1 MIRIVNTGAA
11 PEHSTLLNINAIANV
26 SISQSR
32 HFIIFAVCLDTRYAM
47 QRVRYQGRCN
57 VILQEMHIYERKSIC
72 KFNFFKICHF
82 CGIYQ
87 ALCNITISKHCFKNS
102 YNKLMED
109 LISAASMSL
118 L

>member
-1 MIRIVNTGAA
+1 MIKIADTSVAIEQSA
-11 PEHSTLLNINAIANV
+11 LPNINAIENV
-26 SISQSR
+26 STSQSE
-32 HFIIFAVCLDTRYAM
+32 HFTTFAVCLDTRYAM

-87 ALCNITISKHCFKNS
+87 ALCNITISKHSFKNS
-102 YNKLMED
+102 NNKLMED